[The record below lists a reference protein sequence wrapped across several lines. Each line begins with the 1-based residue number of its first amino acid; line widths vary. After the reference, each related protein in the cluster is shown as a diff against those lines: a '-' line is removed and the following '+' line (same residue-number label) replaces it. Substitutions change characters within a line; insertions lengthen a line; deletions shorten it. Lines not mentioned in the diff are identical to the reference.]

1 MCAPRGWQH
10 HRPGTTPCRAAPPRN
25 MASPNGGITLGWRD
39 HAGQRQPRGPGAAGP
54 PGRGL
59 SGGVKLG
66 GACLIAVVVISLLFG
81 LNPLFVLVSLQG
93 GDPLSAPTQSAPPP
107 TPSGSA
113 VRDDTKEF
121 VVRILGDTED
131 TLKTLFGQMGG
142 EYHPP
147 HLVLFQPRR

>member
-1 MCAPRGWQH
+1 MRGSDNLED
-10 HRPGTTPCRAAPPRN
+10 RE
-25 MASPNGGITLGWRD
+25 
-39 HAGQRQPRGPGAAGP
+39 AAGP

-66 GACLIAVVVISLLFG
+66 GAGLIAVVVISLLFG

-131 TLKTLFGQMGG
+131 TLKDAFRANG
-142 EYHPP
+142 
-147 HLVLFQPRR
+147 RRVPSAPSRAVPTTPMSTRNESAADKAPNP